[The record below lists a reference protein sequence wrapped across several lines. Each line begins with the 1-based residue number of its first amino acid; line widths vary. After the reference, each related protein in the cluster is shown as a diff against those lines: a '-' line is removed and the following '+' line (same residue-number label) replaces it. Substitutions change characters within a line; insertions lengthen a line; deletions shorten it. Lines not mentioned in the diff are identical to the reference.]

1 MCQRA
6 TSIPTTDKYPSPTS
20 LHSRRSESIGGA
32 LSLGAAPHRPLLGSL
47 RSAAAA
53 EGELADRAFD
63 VEIDPRHFR
72 EQIDIAGADRASAQ
86 SHIGRHQIERLD
98 QDTDISLDERIGD

>member
-6 TSIPTTDKYPSPTS
+6 TSIPTTDKYPSPTL

-53 EGELADRAFD
+53 ECELADRAFD

-72 EQIDIAGADRASAQ
+72 EQIDITGADRPPAQ
-86 SHIGRHQIERLD
+86 SHIRPPQIHLLHQNPP
-98 QDTDISLDERIGD
+98 TF